1 MTDTWAYFFL
11 RIPSMCPVRETAP
24 KLKWLGIPDFR
35 DVSLVAPR
43 ILLDNFLPLCTNL
56 QTLSIR
62 GKYREEIP
70 PPSLSGHEYVC
81 DFIRGIKTRTPSS
94 VTALEL
100 RLSIP
105 FLHQLLVALHA
116 EDRLNIDQI
125 GLGLG
130 AWAQIYPLRNTS
142 TEISD
147 SDIISA
153 ASKAASKARFDI
165 YEQQHNKLLSAS
177 SRWLLPAPEDTPNMS
192 DVSSSSGSP
201 AFERL
206 DARPTFQNEPYKA
219 KGGSDIRN
227 YTCDRSK
234 LESRKKCGN
243 KDENHHKE
251 LLGSLER
258 THVNSLPSMLV
269 KLHDAGRI
277 AASQD
282 YSLYSLNPEWQV
294 NSTIPLH
301 PFTMI
306 QKYQPVPTL
315 SMDQGRDYKQLT
327 ADRLKEAYTWLNAT
341 FAWRP
346 IFDWDYFVSCGME
359 SPKENLDVAFSS
371 LEQQYKLGNT
381 TRSTNEVL
389 LGEVSRQF
397 QIMRDA
403 GIPIHLLMGRRNPDE
418 SSLYWGWPYNSDAWE
433 KSLKAPLDAGLGTIA
448 AHIDTLSIFYDLR
461 NPLDEQRLEE
471 IDKRQPYRRPEAY
484 CPRPNGPWHLAKNSP
499 FKKQWQHRPSR
510 ISKRNTQKTAN
521 KKIIGKKTRIP
532 LANNLDS
539 CPPAGEYADEHLY
552 DDPETD
558 RSIPE
563 TLHQVARRAAFERE
577 AVGWHRFWTE
587 YAPQMTNLKELRLRM
602 PQNFDSVGSWSLR
615 QLLNPKETWVMFGY
629 ADERGHMQ
637 TQEDLLH
644 HVANDFR
651 LHMHAAQEKI
661 WPGGRFVRRSW
672 ILWTPEPTGTAELAL
687 HRGTNEARCPTSHP
701 SSSNKTTDLYK
712 THKLAGDRREKEQL
726 QKAIKQA
733 RETAR
738 KEEELEASLLLSSS
752 EDLVRDPPAVI
763 PRSEDIERRLTGIY
777 GRHVR
782 GIAQRTWRAE
792 MRGHIEQLNE
802 DVHGRDETVHSLRR
816 VGAVSQVEDAT
827 IARNILRDTRELLL
841 KRMHDFRPEDIF
853 VPCDCTEHTN
863 GLELVNHMTDYA
875 AEERKRRGEPVQE
888 DAHRTEKP
896 TSRFPSTN
904 TRPGALPRGPQHS
917 RTSPIEN
924 SSGKSSSESTS
935 SDEDDPWLTRFT
947 PAMQIKRITATQTTT
962 AQQGSEA
969 IYTTRKLELAQQ
981 SASDIATG
989 QNERIPKFER
999 KPNKESNESD
1009 RAAHQT
1015 SEDVGFTQST
1025 VKGRGTEEKGRFEE
1039 QAVEK
1044 KRLIE
1049 EKKAAIATAEAEKEA
1064 RIAAENKVV
1073 QEKKKRDGAKS
1084 QNAEIRRQVEEV
1096 GAAAKKL
1103 AADEKAAKEEAKQKT
1118 EHVKKKA
1125 AAEKKELMK
1134 QADAERKKVKDA
1146 IAAEKKRTADNEA
1159 ARKEAEQ
1166 KAADETAEATE
1177 IAAVKAKEAA
1187 ATIKAVNNE
1196 GTLDIV
1202 PTIEGILPGK
1212 PTEKPTKSPKTSK
1225 EKSSKILKGT
1235 KRKQPSPDPFED
1247 DAVDEREPVKKPRPN
1262 KGASTTS
1269 TPVRR
1274 SARLRTQTPTKTPTP
1289 QLEFPSDVSVTK
1301 NSENYIEDDGKRKKS
1316 KKGKKDVDDYK
1327 PPGSTKKR
1335 TPTKVAKAARERA
1348 MGSKA
1353 VTLAKGRKRAA
1364 DEEEEEIEEITKKKP
1379 TQKSV
1384 KTPPKKKVKK
1394 ADGDDNEL

>member
-1 MTDTWAYFFL
+1 
-11 RIPSMCPVRETAP
+11 
-24 KLKWLGIPDFR
+24 
-35 DVSLVAPR
+35 
-43 ILLDNFLPLCTNL
+43 
-56 QTLSIR
+56 
-62 GKYREEIP
+62 
-70 PPSLSGHEYVC
+70 
-81 DFIRGIKTRTPSS
+81 
-94 VTALEL
+94 
-100 RLSIP
+100 
-105 FLHQLLVALHA
+105 
-116 EDRLNIDQI
+116 
-125 GLGLG
+125 
-130 AWAQIYPLRNTS
+130 
-142 TEISD
+142 
-147 SDIISA
+147 
-153 ASKAASKARFDI
+153 
-165 YEQQHNKLLSAS
+165 
-177 SRWLLPAPEDTPNMS
+177 
-192 DVSSSSGSP
+192 
-201 AFERL
+201 
-206 DARPTFQNEPYKA
+206 
-219 KGGSDIRN
+219 
-227 YTCDRSK
+227 
-234 LESRKKCGN
+234 
-243 KDENHHKE
+243 
-251 LLGSLER
+251 
-258 THVNSLPSMLV
+258 
-269 KLHDAGRI
+269 
-277 AASQD
+277 
-282 YSLYSLNPEWQV
+282 
-294 NSTIPLH
+294 
-301 PFTMI
+301 
-306 QKYQPVPTL
+306 
-315 SMDQGRDYKQLT
+315 
-327 ADRLKEAYTWLNAT
+327 
-341 FAWRP
+341 
-346 IFDWDYFVSCGME
+346 
-359 SPKENLDVAFSS
+359 
-371 LEQQYKLGNT
+371 
-381 TRSTNEVL
+381 
-389 LGEVSRQF
+389 
-397 QIMRDA
+397 
-403 GIPIHLLMGRRNPDE
+403 
-418 SSLYWGWPYNSDAWE
+418 
-433 KSLKAPLDAGLGTIA
+433 
-448 AHIDTLSIFYDLR
+448 
-461 NPLDEQRLEE
+461 
-471 IDKRQPYRRPEAY
+471 
-484 CPRPNGPWHLAKNSP
+484 
-499 FKKQWQHRPSR
+499 
-510 ISKRNTQKTAN
+510 
-521 KKIIGKKTRIP
+521 
-532 LANNLDS
+532 
-539 CPPAGEYADEHLY
+539 
-552 DDPETD
+552 
-558 RSIPE
+558 
-563 TLHQVARRAAFERE
+563 
-577 AVGWHRFWTE
+577 
-587 YAPQMTNLKELRLRM
+587 
-602 PQNFDSVGSWSLR
+602 
-615 QLLNPKETWVMFGY
+615 
-629 ADERGHMQ
+629 MQ

-701 SSSNKTTDLYK
+701 SSSNKTTNLYK

-816 VGAVSQVEDAT
+816 VGAISQVEDAT

-853 VPCDCTEHTN
+853 VPCDRTEHTN

-904 TRPGALPRGPQHS
+904 TRPGALPRGPQHL

-947 PAMQIKRITATQTTT
+947 PAMQIKRITATQTIT

-1015 SEDVGFTQST
+1015 SEDVAFTQST
-1025 VKGRGTEEKGRFEE
+1025 VKGRGTEEKGRSEE

-1044 KRLIE
+1044 KRLTE

-1064 RIAAENKVV
+1064 RIAAEKKVV
-1073 QEKKKRDGAKS
+1073 QEKKKRDEAKS

-1134 QADAERKKVKDA
+1134 QVDAERKKVKDA

-1235 KRKQPSPDPFED
+1235 KRKQPSPDPFKD

-1262 KGASTTS
+1262 KIASTTS

-1364 DEEEEEIEEITKKKP
+1364 DDEEEEIEEITKKKP